1 MSENSGESQFI
12 NNVKLYEDGIPKQ
25 LYDNLIAYNSDDFNI
40 DDEPEFIKGVR
51 HRKDIISKEL
61 YDHMIFC
68 GSNEFN
74 KLPKEAKEL
83 IKEHSKPMCAYFASL
98 TNIIEKFDGIK
109 HNKVINKNNK

>member
-1 MSENSGESQFI
+1 MSEEVDNNSV
-12 NNVKLYEDGIPKQ
+12 ND
-25 LYDNLIAYNSDDFNI
+25 I

-51 HRKDIISKEL
+51 HREDIISNEL

-98 TNIIEKFDGIK
+98 LKIIKKFDNIK
-109 HNKVINKNNK
+109 RNKEKKLNKQNDK

>member
-1 MSENSGESQFI
+1 MSEEI
-12 NNVKLYEDGIPKQ
+12 D
-25 LYDNLIAYNSDDFNI
+25 DNNI

-51 HRKDIISKEL
+51 HRRDIISKEL

-83 IKEHSKPMCAYFASL
+83 LKEHSKPMCAYFASL
-98 TNIIEKFDGIK
+98 LKIIKKFDNIK
-109 HNKVINKNNK
+109 RNKEKKEQKDKQKQ

>member
-1 MSENSGESQFI
+1 MSEEI
-12 NNVKLYEDGIPKQ
+12 DDNNV
-25 LYDNLIAYNSDDFNI
+25 NNI

-51 HRKDIISKEL
+51 HRRDIISKEL

-83 IKEHSKPMCAYFASL
+83 LKEHSKPMCAYFASL
-98 TNIIEKFDGIK
+98 LKIIKKFDNIK
-109 HNKVINKNNK
+109 RNKEKKEQKDKQKQ

>member
-1 MSENSGESQFI
+1 MSEEVDN
-12 NNVKLYEDGIPKQ
+12 NNVND
-25 LYDNLIAYNSDDFNI
+25 I

-51 HRKDIISKEL
+51 HGKDIISKEL

-83 IKEHSKPMCAYFASL
+83 IKEHSKPMCAYFVSL
-98 TNIIEKFDGIK
+98 TNIIEKFDSIK

>member
-1 MSENSGESQFI
+1 MSEEVDN
-12 NNVKLYEDGIPKQ
+12 NNVND
-25 LYDNLIAYNSDDFNI
+25 I

-51 HRKDIISKEL
+51 HRRDIISKEL
-61 YDHMIFC
+61 FDHMTFC

-98 TNIIEKFDGIK
+98 LKIIKKFDNIK
-109 HNKVINKNNK
+109 RNKEKKLNKQNDK